1 MSSDL
6 CGKLET
12 DVEIKA
18 SPKKFHDIFKHRPHH
33 ISNHS
38 SDKIHGCEIHEG
50 EWGTVGSV
58 IYWNYFH
65 DGKPRV
71 AKEIVEAIDDEKN
84 LITFRVIE
92 GDLMEHFKSLTVTM
106 QANPKPEGEGS
117 IVHWTLEYEKHHNE
131 IIDPHTLL
139 QFGAD
144 VSKDLENHLL
154 EYEAEAG
161 TQAVV

>member
-1 MSSDL
+1 MASENL
-6 CGKLET
+6 YGKLET

-18 SPKKFHDIFKHRPHH
+18 SANKFHDIFKHRPHH
-33 ISNHS
+33 ISNVS
-38 SDKIHGCEIHEG
+38 TDKIQGCDIHEG

-92 GDLMEHFKSLTVTM
+92 GDLMEHFKTFKLTI
-106 QANPKPEGEGS
+106 QANPKTEGEGCV
-117 IVHWTLEYEKHHNE
+117 VHWTLEFEKHHGE

-139 QFGAD
+139 QFVAD
-144 VSKDLENHLL
+144 VSKDLESHL
-154 EYEAEAG
+154 AEA
-161 TQAVV
+161 